1 VRRTTHVRTGP
12 TIGVAA
18 LTALVFAAIGSAKEA
33 STSGAVAEPTGYWS
47 GEINSPVPAS
57 IHGGKVIHV
66 QALTKLVLAG
76 NAVIID
82 VSSKPQRP
90 ENLSEDAWMPPP
102 HRAIPGALWIPGVG
116 GPDLNPAL
124 DKFFRERLAAETNND
139 FSRPVVIYCHERC
152 WLSWNAA
159 KRAISYGYMNVSW
172 FPEGIEGWRAT
183 GMSTL
188 DVAPAKT
195 PDESAPGS
203 PPAESPPPSN
213 PSVA

>member
-1 VRRTTHVRTGP
+1 M
-12 TIGVAA
+12 
-18 LTALVFAAIGSAKEA
+18 FAPIGSAKEA
-33 STSGAVAEPTGYWS
+33 STSAAVAEPTGYWS

-90 ENLSEDAWMPPP
+90 ENLGEGAPWMPPP

-116 GPDLNPAL
+116 GADLNPVL
-124 DKFFRERLAAETNND
+124 DQFFRERLAAETGSD

-159 KRAISYGYMNVSW
+159 KRVISYGYVNVSW

-188 DVAPAKT
+188 DVAPTKT

-203 PPAESPPPSN
+203 PPPESPPPAS